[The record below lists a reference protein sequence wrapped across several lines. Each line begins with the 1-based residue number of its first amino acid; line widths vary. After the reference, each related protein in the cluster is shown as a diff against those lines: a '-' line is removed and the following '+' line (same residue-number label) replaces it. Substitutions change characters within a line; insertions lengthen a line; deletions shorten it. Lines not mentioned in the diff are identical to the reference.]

1 MAQEVAGSKPVTRPI
16 LSMSP
21 IPWSAILTHGPAI
34 VSAARSLL
42 ANQSRKFDERNQSVD
57 ARLEQLHTAS
67 VDSARLL
74 QEMAEQLQALT
85 LAQQEMQRRLRL
97 ALIVGVVAALVA
109 LSALILVGAS

>member
-1 MAQEVAGSKPVTRPI
+1 
-16 LSMSP
+16 MSP
-21 IPWSAILTHGPAI
+21 IPWTAILTHGPAI

-57 ARLEQLHTAS
+57 ARIEQLEKAS
-67 VDSARLL
+67 VESARLL

-97 ALIVGVVAALVA
+97 ALAAGIVAALVA
-109 LSALILVGAS
+109 LGALVVALTR

>member
-1 MAQEVAGSKPVTRPI
+1 
-16 LSMSP
+16 MSP
-21 IPWSAILTHGPAI
+21 IPWTAILTHGPAI

-57 ARLEQLHTAS
+57 ARIEQLEKAS
-67 VDSARLL
+67 VESARLL

-97 ALIVGVVAALVA
+97 ALVAGIVAALVA
-109 LSALILVGAS
+109 LGALVVALTR